1 MDEEVGG
8 VDKEE
13 VGGVEVEESVD
24 YEELGGVNV
33 EVVEIVGEEE
43 VQDKE
48 EVEGEEEVEG
58 ADMKTVDE
66 GAEGRVNSQGE
77 GHKGCLYL
85 KMPQVFR

>member
-1 MDEEVGG
+1 M
-8 VDKEE
+8 
-13 VGGVEVEESVD
+13 GGVEVEESVD

-43 VQDKE
+43 VQD
-48 EVEGEEEVEG
+48 EEEVEG
-58 ADMKTVDE
+58 VDMKTVDE

-77 GHKGCLYL
+77 GHKGRLYL